1 MHLTDFF
8 LSPFSKEV
16 NEEFIQELAKKVRQF
31 EQENK
36 NLREDTGDVESLN
49 EESAKVLSDIKG
61 TF

>member
-8 LSPFSKEV
+8 LSHCSKEV